1 MKTVTAL
8 ALACVFAGAMCAQ
21 APLAVP
27 AQPPSDAE
35 QQDLMKAVTEAAN
48 STVDMIRVLE
58 AYLKK
63 YPESVQRLEID
74 RTLAKAAVDTHDD
87 ARIVEYGERV
97 LAATPDDVLMLDRVS
112 QSLVILAGEDNA
124 RKALK
129 YARSLE
135 DLISAMEPPAG
146 PSAPQLQDGRDQ
158 ALGRTLV
165 TQARARILLD
175 QNEDA
180 ERLARRAFSAYPSE
194 ETARVWANTLFLLG
208 REPDAAAH
216 LAEAFAIPDA
226 HATETQRLN
235 DRLRLGELYT
245 KQHGSEKGMGD
256 EILAAYDRT
265 STLME
270 TRRKKLLALDPNSAA
285 SDPTQFIITG
295 LDDKKL
301 QMSSLA
307 GNVLVLDFWAT
318 WCVPCRAQHPIYEAV
333 KKHYADRR
341 DIVFLNLDTDED
353 HTLVAPFLAEQM
365 WDTHVYFEDG
375 MSRLLQVSKIPTT
388 VLLDKQGRVSSK
400 MEGFQPDKFEQQL
413 IERIDAAL
421 STATTAAK

>member
-1 MKTVTAL
+1 L
-8 ALACVFAGAMCAQ
+8 FFLGCE
-21 APLAVP
+21 AV
-27 AQPPSDAE
+27 
-35 QQDLMKAVTEAAN
+35 
-48 STVDMIRVLE
+48 
-58 AYLKK
+58 
-63 YPESVQRLEID
+63 
-74 RTLAKAAVDTHDD
+74 
-87 ARIVEYGERV
+87 
-97 LAATPDDVLMLDRVS
+97 
-112 QSLVILAGEDNA
+112 
-124 RKALK
+124 
-129 YARSLE
+129 
-135 DLISAMEPPAG
+135 
-146 PSAPQLQDGRDQ
+146 
-158 ALGRTLV
+158 
-165 TQARARILLD
+165 
-175 QNEDA
+175 
-180 ERLARRAFSAYPSE
+180 
-194 ETARVWANTLFLLG
+194 
-208 REPDAAAH
+208 AAAH
-216 LAEAFAIPDA
+216 FSEVLGLPDA

-245 KQHGSEKGMGD
+245 KQHSSEKGMGD

-318 WCVPCRAQHPIYEAV
+318 WCVPCRAQHPIYESV
-333 KKHYADRR
+333 KKHYADRH
-341 DIVFLNLDTDED
+341 DIVFLNLNTDED

-421 STATTAAK
+421 SAK

>member
-1 MKTVTAL
+1 MKFGV
-8 ALACVFAGAMCAQ
+8 ALACVIAGTLCAQ
-21 APLAVP
+21 TPAPAPSV
-27 AQPPSDAE
+27 APSDAE

-48 STVDMIRVLE
+48 STVDMVRVLE

-63 YPESVQRLEID
+63 YPESVQRHEIE

-87 ARIVEYGERV
+87 ARIVEYGQKV
-97 LAATPDDVLMLDRVS
+97 LAASPDDVLMLDRVS
-112 QSLVILAGEDNA
+112 QSLVILGSEENA
-124 RKALK
+124 KQALK

-135 DLISAMEPPAG
+135 DMISSMESPTG
-146 PSAPQLQDGRDQ
+146 PSAPQIQEGRDQ

-180 ERLARRAFSAYPSE
+180 ERLARRSFSAYPSE

-208 REPDAAAH
+208 REDDAATH

-245 KQHGSEKGMGD
+245 KKHGSEKGMGD

-285 SDPTQFIITG
+285 ADPTQFIISG
-295 LDDKKL
+295 LDGKEL
-301 QMSSLA
+301 PMASLA

-318 WCVPCRAQHPIYEAV
+318 WCVPCRAQHPIYESV
-333 KKHYADRR
+333 KKHYADRH
-341 DIVFLNLDTDED
+341 DVVFLNLDTDED

-375 MSRLLQVSKIPTT
+375 MSRILQVSKIPTT
-388 VLLDKQGRVSSK
+388 VLLDKQGRVASK
-400 MEGFQPDKFEQQL
+400 MEGFQPDQFEGQL

-421 STATTAAK
+421 ASK